1 MGRGEVGLKC
11 IEVRSL
17 LEKRAYEEAYQVA
30 ETINLDR
37 VTSIVDLKVI
47 ASVYERLGKYED
59 AKEIL
64 LRSYEKKPTKMVVY
78 RLSYLSVKTK
88 EFEDAEF
95 FYQEFSNMAPKSSE
109 RYILRYGIDRAKGV
123 DYYLRIATLQ
133 KLKKIDYMEEWG
145 YELAKVYHKA
155 GLYDECIE
163 ECNDL
168 ILWFGEGTIVEKA
181 KLLRKYHL
189 EGRESLDVYGVFDDG
204 LTEEELQER
213 REQFIA
219 DTTDLAGEAAEAMLR
234 VEEKKIRKQL
244 DLDLE
249 KTVDLRRVIDLE
261 GKKKLEEAIEERDL
275 LKQDIHRGWGYSEA
289 YENKEANIL
298 ENIRTT
304 EQQAFVNAYSE
315 YQDPPTTEQM
325 IAASV
330 AEVMNEEQENIQYE
344 AYDQG
349 EGYIQ
354 YESYEPNGE
363 YAQYEGYELNEEYAQ
378 YEGYELNGEYV
389 PYEGYEQ
396 NGEYVPYEGYEPN
409 GEYAQYEGYEPN
421 GEYVQYEGYEPNGEY
436 VQYEGYEQNGE
447 YVPYEG
453 YNQNIEYEQK
463 EAYEQEA
470 EYVQNEEYEEKAE
483 SVQNE
488 EYEQN
493 IESEQNEEHE
503 ENAEYVQNEEYEPN
517 IESEQNEE
525 HEENAE
531 YEQETEYIQSA
542 RTEQNIF
549 YVPDEMTELQHA
561 TEVDTVIQK
570 EETVSEEAEDADIP
584 AYVQRERTE
593 SARPTVT
600 RNRKVSAFF
609 ARKKKRKKKSN
620 DFEIMEE
627 TTKIPVKSIEQELAK
642 AAKPETVE
650 QETVIK
656 SVSGEV
662 EQGTTKEFV
671 AEATEQKPTE
681 ETAAEATEQKPS
693 EETVAEVTEQKP
705 SEETVAEATEQKP
718 SEETVAE
725 ATEQKPS
732 EETVAEA
739 TEQSTS
745 ATDEPDKVEEPE
757 EQVFMH
763 VGGVDLWEF
772 FSAYEKNEI
781 LCESLYDSMLRIKKG
796 ERPLNFIVT
805 CKDKERSER
814 MAKDI
819 AKALERL
826 GIVETRKVSRISAE
840 KLNMMHLEQSY
851 DKLLGHCLL
860 VESAKKIT
868 PDTAQ
873 SIMNMI
879 NEIQDKVVVILADA
893 RPFMSD
899 MLNEYKM
906 MKRYFPFDI
915 NVK

>member
-1 MGRGEVGLKC
+1 M
-11 IEVRSL
+11 
-17 LEKRAYEEAYQVA
+17 Q
-30 ETINLDR
+30 
-37 VTSIVDLKVI
+37 
-47 ASVYERLGKYED
+47 
-59 AKEIL
+59 
-64 LRSYEKKPTKMVVY
+64 
-78 RLSYLSVKTK
+78 
-88 EFEDAEF
+88 
-95 FYQEFSNMAPKSSE
+95 
-109 RYILRYGIDRAKGV
+109 
-123 DYYLRIATLQ
+123 
-133 KLKKIDYMEEWG
+133 
-145 YELAKVYHKA
+145 
-155 GLYDECIE
+155 
-163 ECNDL
+163 
-168 ILWFGEGTIVEKA
+168 
-181 KLLRKYHL
+181 
-189 EGRESLDVYGVFDDG
+189 
-204 LTEEELQER
+204 
-213 REQFIA
+213 
-219 DTTDLAGEAAEAMLR
+219 
-234 VEEKKIRKQL
+234 
-244 DLDLE
+244 
-249 KTVDLRRVIDLE
+249 
-261 GKKKLEEAIEERDL
+261 
-275 LKQDIHRGWGYSEA
+275 
-289 YENKEANIL
+289 
-298 ENIRTT
+298 
-304 EQQAFVNAYSE
+304 
-315 YQDPPTTEQM
+315 
-325 IAASV
+325 
-330 AEVMNEEQENIQYE
+330 
-344 AYDQG
+344 
-349 EGYIQ
+349 
-354 YESYEPNGE
+354 
-363 YAQYEGYELNEEYAQ
+363 NEEY
-378 YEGYELNGEYV
+378 
-389 PYEGYEQ
+389 EQ
-396 NGEYVPYEGYEPN
+396 NIDS
-409 GEYAQYEGYEPN
+409 
-421 GEYVQYEGYEPNGEY
+421 
-436 VQYEGYEQNGE
+436 EQNE
-447 YVPYEG
+447 EH
-453 YNQNIEYEQK
+453 EQK
-463 EAYEQEA
+463 A

-483 SVQNE
+483 YVQNEEYEQNIESVQNE
-488 EYEQN
+488 EHEEKAEYVQNEEHEQN

-503 ENAEYVQNEEYEPN
+503 EK
-517 IESEQNEE
+517 
-525 HEENAE
+525 AE

-542 RTEQNIF
+542 RTEQNIS
-549 YVPDEMTELQHA
+549 YVPDEMTESQHA
-561 TEVDTVIQK
+561 MEVDTVIEK
-570 EETVSEEAEDADIP
+570 EETVSEEAEDTDIP

-627 TTKIPVKSIEQELAK
+627 TTKIPVKSIEQELAQ

-662 EQGTTKEFV
+662 GQGTTKEFV
-671 AEATEQKPTE
+671 AEATKQKPTE

-693 EETVAEVTEQKP
+693 EETA
-705 SEETVAEATEQKP
+705 AEATEQKP
-718 SEETVAE
+718 SEETAAE

-732 EETVAEA
+732 EETAAESTEQKPSEETVSKA

-745 ATDEPDKVEEPE
+745 ETDEPDKVEEPE
-757 EQVFMH
+757 EPEEQIFMH